1 MLSLLCYRFGSR
13 AKEIY
18 KKIDGLTAGD
28 LSETQGPVA
37 PKQRLARCRKSAR

>member
-1 MLSLLCYRFGSR
+1 MLRMKAPPCSEAMLSLLCYRFGSR

-28 LSETQGPVA
+28 LSEHKGP
-37 PKQRLARCRKSAR
+37 